1 MGRNPDWYLPTFLP
15 HNSLA
20 IAVLLVFSSCITST
34 TFGYDGSM
42 MNGLNIL
49 PSYNNYFNLN
59 PETTGALTASV
70 WIGGI
75 LSGLTYGTVTDLIGR
90 RPALFWAAVITLI
103 GVILQTASQN
113 IAMFIIARI
122 FIGYGTSSSALTGPA
137 YLAETLPYKWRAWG
151 LGVLN
156 DFCMFGQLSH
166 FVLVFTPTTRLC
178 RWPHSGR
185 SNVRIELLR
194 QPCRNH
200 HVGVAYAK
208 SRPRHIQ
215 VR

>member
-1 MGRNPDWYLPTFLP
+1 MGRNPDWYIPTILP

-20 IAVLLVFSSCITST
+20 IAVLLVFASCITST

-90 RPALFWAAVITLI
+90 RPALFWAAVFTLI
-103 GVILQTASQN
+103 GVILQTAAQN

-156 DFCMFGQLSH
+156 DFCMFG
-166 FVLVFTPTTRLC
+166 
-178 RWPHSGR
+178 
-185 SNVRIELLR
+185 
-194 QPCRNH
+194 
-200 HVGVAYAK
+200 Y
-208 SRPRHIQ
+208 
-215 VR
+215 